1 MGEWKN
7 NLMVGFGYYSY
18 GGGKYYIGMWK
29 NNHIHGYGECHYADG
44 KKYFGYYKL
53 DKKNGFGIF
62 FWPKNKYYIG
72 FWKEG
77 KQNGVAKF
85 IKNNEIK
92 YGVWKDGK
100 KEKWFKNKEEFI
112 INLNSEDEKYFN
124 LFMWDT
130 NKINEFFDIN
140 IDNEIK
146 D

>member
-1 MGEWKN
+1 MDMANVIMLMEN
-7 NLMVGFGYYSY
+7 NIL
-18 GGGKYYIGMWK
+18 YII
-29 NNHIHGYGECHYADG
+29 NQI
-44 KKYFGYYKL
+44 KKWFL
-53 DKKNGFGIF
+53 NF
-62 FWPKNKYYIG
+62 FLAKNKYYIG

-77 KQNGVAKF
+77 KQNGVAKL

-130 NKINEFFDIN
+130 NKINEFFNIDIDF
-140 IDNEIK
+140 DNEIK